1 MTCIKQILMC
11 SYVNDVGYY
20 VTCPF
25 EGDPKTCVALWPFM
39 QMTQFKAFFLQLHV

>member
-11 SYVNDVGYY
+11 SYVNDAGLL
-20 VTCPF
+20 CNMSF
-25 EGDPKTCVALWPFM
+25 EGDPKTCVVLWPFM